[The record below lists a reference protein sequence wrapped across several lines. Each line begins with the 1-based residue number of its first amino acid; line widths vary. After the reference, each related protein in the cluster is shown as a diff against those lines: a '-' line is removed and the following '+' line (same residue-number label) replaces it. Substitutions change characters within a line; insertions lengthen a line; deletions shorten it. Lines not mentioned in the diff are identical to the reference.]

1 MYKAPLTIIR
11 NNEGLSIA
19 FALIV
24 FASLFSTFGVLQQLS
39 DLEILLLIVCSVCY
53 ITIGVYGYQRCI
65 NANMLVRLG
74 YFAVQIL
81 LGSAVVLLE
90 KGSGYNAL
98 ALLPLVS
105 HSVLLL
111 TESWAYG
118 VNALIFFAY
127 LTIGQV
133 SGVGLNGL
141 WAGAPSFFATQILVF
156 MFTDLAVEEGN
167 ARIEVEKIANELSS
181 ANESLKEYAKQV
193 EELTLTKERNRL
205 AREIHDGLGHSL
217 TTVHM
222 QIKAAR
228 AILEKDPAKA
238 SETLGLAQELT
249 KEALADVRDS
259 VSTLRASAGEEEP
272 LWDKIDKLVKYSR
285 ASGIEITFTS
295 SGTPRVLPPQEEWTV
310 FRACQEGVNNAI
322 KHSDASKISVL
333 LDYNTPDWVNL
344 IIQDNGKGI
353 VASKGGFGLRSM
365 KERVQLV
372 NGKVE
377 VITSPGSGVRLHVEV
392 PG

>member
-1 MYKAPLTIIR
+1 MYKAPLTILK

-39 DLEILLLIVCSVCY
+39 DLEITLLIIFSVCY
-53 ITIGVYGYQRCI
+53 ITIGVYGYRRCAG
-65 NANMLVRLG
+65 ANTLVRLG
-74 YFAVQIL
+74 YFLVQII
-81 LGSAVVLLE
+81 LGSFVVLLE

-118 VNALIFFAY
+118 VNVLIFFAY
-127 LTIGQV
+127 LTIGQISGGGV
-133 SGVGLNGL
+133 SGL
-141 WAGAPSFFATQILVF
+141 WVGAPSFFATQILVF
-156 MFTDLAVEEGN
+156 MFTELAVEEED
-167 ARIEVEKIANELSS
+167 ARIEVEKIASELSG

-217 TTVHM
+217 TTIHM

-228 AILEKDPAKA
+228 AILDKDPGKA

-249 KEALADVRDS
+249 KEALTDVRDS
-259 VSTLRASAGEEEP
+259 VSTLRLAAGEEEP
-272 LWDKIDKLVKYSR
+272 LSVKIDKLVKYSQVTGMEVTFVTSGMPR
-285 ASGIEITFTS
+285 A
-295 SGTPRVLPPQEEWTV
+295 LKPQIEWTL

-322 KHSDASKISVL
+322 KHSNASKVSVS
-333 LDYNTPDWVNL
+333 LDYRKKSWVDL
-344 IIQDNGKGI
+344 VIQDNGKGI
-353 VASKGGFGLRSM
+353 VTSDSGFGLRSL

-372 NGKVE
+372 NGRLE
-377 VITSPGSGVRLHVEV
+377 IITSQGSGVQLHVEV

>member
-1 MYKAPLTIIR
+1 MYKAPLTILK

-39 DLEILLLIVCSVCY
+39 DLEITLLIIFSVCY
-53 ITIGVYGYQRCI
+53 ITIGVYGYRRCAG
-65 NANMLVRLG
+65 ANTLVRIG
-74 YFAVQIL
+74 YFLVQII
-81 LGSAVVLLE
+81 LGSFVVLLE

-118 VNALIFFAY
+118 VNVLIFFAY
-127 LTIGQV
+127 HTIGQISGGGV
-133 SGVGLNGL
+133 SGL
-141 WAGAPSFFATQILVF
+141 WVGAPSFFATQILVF
-156 MFTDLAVEEGN
+156 MFTELAVEEEN
-167 ARIEVEKIANELSS
+167 ARIEVEKIASELSG

-217 TTVHM
+217 TTIHM

-228 AILEKDPAKA
+228 AILDKDPGKA

-249 KEALADVRDS
+249 KEALTDVRDS
-259 VSTLRASAGEEEP
+259 VSTLRLAAGEEEP
-272 LWDKIDKLVKYSR
+272 LSVKIDKLVKYSQVT
-285 ASGIEITFTS
+285 GMEVTFVT
-295 SGTPRVLPPQEEWTV
+295 SGTPRALKPQIEWTL

-322 KHSDASKISVL
+322 KHSNASKVSVS
-333 LDYNTPDWVNL
+333 LDYRKKSWVDL
-344 IIQDNGKGI
+344 VIQDNGKGI
-353 VASKGGFGLRSM
+353 VTSDSGFGLRSL

-372 NGKVE
+372 NGRLE
-377 VITSPGSGVRLHVEV
+377 IITSQGSGVQLHIEV

>member
-1 MYKAPLTIIR
+1 MYKAPLTILK

-39 DLEILLLIVCSVCY
+39 DLEITLLIIFSVCY
-53 ITIGVYGYQRCI
+53 ITIGVYGYRRCAG
-65 NANMLVRLG
+65 ANTLVRLG
-74 YFAVQIL
+74 YFLVQII
-81 LGSAVVLLE
+81 LGSFVVLLE

-118 VNALIFFAY
+118 VNVLIFFAY
-127 LTIGQV
+127 LTIGQISGGGV
-133 SGVGLNGL
+133 SGL
-141 WAGAPSFFATQILVF
+141 WVGAPSFFATQILVF
-156 MFTDLAVEEGN
+156 MFTELAVEEED
-167 ARIEVEKIANELSS
+167 ARIEVEKIASELSG

-217 TTVHM
+217 TTIHM

-228 AILEKDPAKA
+228 AILDKDPGKA

-249 KEALADVRDS
+249 KEALTDVRDS
-259 VSTLRASAGEEEP
+259 VSTLRLAAGEEEP
-272 LWDKIDKLVKYSR
+272 LSVKIDKLVKYSQVT
-285 ASGIEITFTS
+285 GMEVTFVT
-295 SGTPRVLPPQEEWTV
+295 SGTPRALKPQIEWTL

-322 KHSDASKISVL
+322 KHSSASKVSVS
-333 LDYNTPDWVNL
+333 LDYRKKSWVDL
-344 IIQDNGKGI
+344 VIQDNGKGI
-353 VASKGGFGLRSM
+353 VTSDGGFGLRSL
-365 KERVQLV
+365 KERIQLV
-372 NGKVE
+372 NGKLE
-377 VITSPGSGVRLHVEV
+377 IITSQGSGVQLHVEV

>member
-1 MYKAPLTIIR
+1 MYKAPLTILK

-39 DLEILLLIVCSVCY
+39 DLEITLLIIFSVCY
-53 ITIGVYGYQRCI
+53 ITIGVYGYRRCAG
-65 NANMLVRLG
+65 ANTLVRIG
-74 YFAVQIL
+74 YFLVQII
-81 LGSAVVLLE
+81 LGSFVVLLE

-118 VNALIFFAY
+118 VNVLIFFAY
-127 LTIGQV
+127 LTIGQISGGGV
-133 SGVGLNGL
+133 SGL
-141 WAGAPSFFATQILVF
+141 WVGAPSFFATQILVF
-156 MFTDLAVEEGN
+156 MFTELAVEEEN
-167 ARIEVEKIANELSS
+167 ARIEVEKIASELSG

-217 TTVHM
+217 TTIHM

-228 AILEKDPAKA
+228 AILDKDPGKA

-249 KEALADVRDS
+249 KEALTDVRDS
-259 VSTLRASAGEEEP
+259 VSTLRLAAGEEEP
-272 LWDKIDKLVKYSR
+272 LSVKIDKLVKYSQVT
-285 ASGIEITFTS
+285 GMEVTFVT
-295 SGTPRVLPPQEEWTV
+295 SGTPRALKPQIEWTL

-322 KHSDASKISVL
+322 KHSNASKVSVS
-333 LDYNTPDWVNL
+333 LDYRKKSWVDL
-344 IIQDNGKGI
+344 VIQDNGKGI
-353 VASKGGFGLRSM
+353 VTSDSGFGLRSL

-372 NGKVE
+372 NGRLE
-377 VITSPGSGVRLHVEV
+377 IITSQGSGVQLHIEV

>member
-1 MYKAPLTIIR
+1 MYKAPLTILK

-39 DLEILLLIVCSVCY
+39 DLEITLLIIFSVCY
-53 ITIGVYGYQRCI
+53 ITIGIYGYRRCAG
-65 NANMLVRLG
+65 ANILVRLG
-74 YFAVQIL
+74 YFLVQII
-81 LGSAVVLLE
+81 LGSFVVLLE

-118 VNALIFFAY
+118 VNVFIFFAY
-127 LTIGQV
+127 LTIGQI
-133 SGVGLNGL
+133 GGGGANGL
-141 WAGAPSFFATQILVF
+141 WTGAPSFFATQILVF
-156 MFTDLAVEEGN
+156 MFTELAVEEED
-167 ARIEVEKIANELSS
+167 ARIEVEKIASELSG

-217 TTVHM
+217 TTIHM

-228 AILEKDPAKA
+228 AILDKDPGKA

-249 KEALADVRDS
+249 KEALTDVRDS
-259 VSTLRASAGEEEP
+259 VSTLRLAAGEEEP
-272 LWDKIDKLVKYSR
+272 LSVKIDKLVKYSQVT
-285 ASGIEITFTS
+285 GMEVTFVT
-295 SGTPRVLPPQEEWTV
+295 SGTPRALKPQIEWTL

-322 KHSDASKISVL
+322 KHSSASKVSVSI
-333 LDYNTPDWVNL
+333 DYRKKSWVDL
-344 IIQDNGKGI
+344 VIQDNGKGI
-353 VASKGGFGLRSM
+353 VTSGGGFGLRSL

-372 NGKVE
+372 NGKLE
-377 VITSPGSGVRLHVEV
+377 IITSQGSGVQLHVEV